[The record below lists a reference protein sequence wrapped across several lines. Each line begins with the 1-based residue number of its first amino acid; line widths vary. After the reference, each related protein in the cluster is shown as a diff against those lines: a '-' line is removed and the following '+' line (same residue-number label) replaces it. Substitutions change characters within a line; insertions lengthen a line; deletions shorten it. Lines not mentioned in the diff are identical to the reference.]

1 MIAIRSFLLIAT
13 FILVA
18 PFARATEVVYPVGSR
33 IGLVPPP
40 GLTTS
45 KSFFGYEDPA
55 NNVGIILATL
65 PSDAFAELEK
75 TITADALKRQG
86 VTLETREPLALATGK
101 AFLVIGKQ
109 EVEGQRVRKW
119 FLVAGAATLTALVTV
134 QVPERAKPLYPDASL
149 RAALR
154 TLSVRPTVPIEEQLS
169 LLPFKLG
176 ELAGFGVG
184 GVIAGRAV
192 MLSDGLSDAPGG
204 QPPGGRVAP
213 HIFVAVAAGGPA
225 QAGERENFARDV
237 FAATPNLKEV
247 RITASESLRMA
258 GQQGHQI
265 FATAKDPAT
274 AAPLTVVQWL
284 QFGGGAYLQ
293 LVGVAHADAWKDA
306 YPRFRAVR
314 DAIDPR

>member
-1 MIAIRSFLLIAT
+1 
-13 FILVA
+13 
-18 PFARATEVVYPVGSR
+18 
-33 IGLVPPP
+33 
-40 GLTTS
+40 
-45 KSFFGYEDPA
+45 
-55 NNVGIILATL
+55 
-65 PSDAFAELEK
+65 
-75 TITADALKRQG
+75 
-86 VTLETREPLALATGK
+86 
-101 AFLVIGKQ
+101 
-109 EVEGQRVRKW
+109 
-119 FLVAGAATLTALVTV
+119 
-134 QVPERAKPLYPDASL
+134 
-149 RAALR
+149 
-154 TLSVRPTVPIEEQLS
+154 
-169 LLPFKLG
+169 
-176 ELAGFGVG
+176 
-184 GVIAGRAV
+184 